1 MKTKMTKELNMTES
15 EKREA
20 EAAKIAP
27 MLREMLERI
36 NTPMYIDLANAVAL
50 ERMAKYR
57 AHIKAGFTEA
67 QALELCKL

>member
-1 MKTKMTKELNMTES
+1 MTKELNMTES
-15 EKREA
+15 EKRES

-27 MLREMLERI
+27 MIRDLHQRI
-36 NTPMYIDLANAVAL
+36 NTPMYINLMNALAS

-67 QALELCKL
+67 QALDLCKL